1 MVLISFVL
9 SLELYIYIYSWKLGW
24 SRSRYMGWSRTRT
37 GHASIRAWSFN
48 SWLTS
53 QFFVLL
59 MLLMLLSFYRWLSK
73 YTIHW
78 QFMNFEIL
86 WFLWTSTIVSF
97 LKEMLLVI
105 APPPAPSPTPKHL
118 PLSINMIHCARRSTP
133 PLYKNFL
140 LFFMLFLLC

>member
-9 SLELYIYIYSWKLGW
+9 SLELYIYIYIYSWKLGW

-59 MLLMLLSFYRWLSK
+59 MLLMLLFFHRWLNK

-78 QFMNFEIL
+78 QFMKFEIL

-97 LKEMLLVI
+97 LIEMLNL
-105 APPPAPSPTPKHL
+105 PPSHSQTPTSEHQYDSLCTK
-118 PLSINMIHCARRSTP
+118 INSS
-133 PLYKNFL
+133 FV
-140 LFFMLFLLC
+140 

>member
-1 MVLISFVL
+1 M
-9 SLELYIYIYSWKLGW
+9 LELTEYGSNFLCLVAWAIYIYIYSWKLGW

-59 MLLMLLSFYRWLSK
+59 MLLMLLFFHRWLNK

-78 QFMNFEIL
+78 QFMKFEIL

-97 LKEMLLVI
+97 LIEMLNL
-105 APPPAPSPTPKHL
+105 PPFHSQTPTSEHQYDSLCTK
-118 PLSINMIHCARRSTP
+118 INSS
-133 PLYKNFL
+133 FV
-140 LFFMLFLLC
+140 

>member
-1 MVLISFVL
+1 M
-9 SLELYIYIYSWKLGW
+9 LELTEYGSNFLCLVAWAIYIYIYSWKLGW

-59 MLLMLLSFYRWLSK
+59 MLLMLLFFHRWLNK

-78 QFMNFEIL
+78 QFMKFEIL

-97 LKEMLLVI
+97 LIEMLLVI
-105 APPPAPSPTPKHL
+105 APSPSHSQTPTSEHQYD
-118 PLSINMIHCARRSTP
+118 S
-133 PLYKNFL
+133 
-140 LFFMLFLLC
+140 LCTKMDSSFV